1 MEKLWQKYLDNKKI
15 TIPVTVVIAGLV
27 IGGIA
32 YGVMVPNKK
41 ADVADTKTKTK
52 TEKVVTPE
60 YICYDTAGTYSDK
73 ETYDAGDIT
82 ADGVTVENAT
92 FNTLTITEAVGDGSV
107 TLNNDTVKKT
117 LVVNGGGQNSL
128 HVNGGSYKEIISND
142 YDCHIVID
150 EDCSVDNLTV
160 PSSALVEVNGSVKTA
175 NVVPSTYEGEITWET
190 GFKAGEKAN
199 ISALNIAEDVKDSV
213 AVEDVTGNAVKEAKT
228 LSKEQTAKVQTSAE
242 KTVAAAANNT
252 TAAKTEVVN
261 NGGNTSASTN
271 TSASAGNTNTNTSAS
286 ASNTN
291 TSSNTN
297 TMKCGVCGATLN
309 SVSDLEL
316 HNKMHSSGSS
326 SSYTGGSSYTPPE
339 YVTCDICG
347 NQYTKGENHKC
358 TTYTCGVCGET
369 YIWAQG
375 HDCPYTKDVY
385 GNYVRKD
392 SKYVVRVGN
401 YGCLE
406 YSDGTY
412 LVTDEARREC
422 AHDYEV
428 ECMLQGGDQWGGL
441 DNYIIADTASWR
453 PYV

>member
-15 TIPVTVVIAGLV
+15 TIPITVVIAGLV

-32 YGVMVPNKK
+32 YGVMTPNKK

-128 HVNGGSYKEIISND
+128 HVNGGTYKEIISND

-150 EDCSVDNLTV
+150 ENCSVDTLTV

-175 NVVPSTYEGEITWET
+175 NVVPSTYEGEITWAT
-190 GFKAGEKAN
+190 GFKAGEKAK
-199 ISALNIAEDVKDSV
+199 IEALNIAEDVKDVV
-213 AVEDVTGNAVKEAKT
+213 AVEDISGTAVKEAKT

-242 KTVAAAANNT
+242 KTVTAAANNT

-261 NGGNTSASTN
+261 NGGNTSASAN
-271 TSASAGNTNTNTSAS
+271 TPASTTPSGTKNNNTANTTTGNTNTGNTNTG
-286 ASNTN
+286 SNTN
-291 TSSNTN
+291 TSYIPSQ
-297 TMKCGVCGATLN
+297 
-309 SVSDLEL
+309 
-316 HNKMHSSGSS
+316 
-326 SSYTGGSSYTPPE
+326 PE
-339 YVTCDICG
+339 YVTCNICG
-347 NQYTKGENHKC
+347 LEYEKGENHKC
-358 TTYTCGVCGET
+358 STYTCGVCGET

-392 SKYVVRVGN
+392 SKYVVQVGN
-401 YGCLE
+401 YGCLK
-406 YSDGTY
+406 YNDGTY
-412 LVTDEARREC
+412 LITDEARTES

-428 ECMLQGGDQWGGL
+428 DCMLSGDCWGSL
-441 DNYIIADTASWR
+441 DNYIISRTASWR
-453 PYV
+453 SYV

>member
-1 MEKLWQKYLDNKKI
+1 MEKLWQKYLNNKKI
-15 TIPVTVVIAGLV
+15 TIPITVVIAGLV

-32 YGVMVPNKK
+32 YSVIAPNKK

-128 HVNGGSYKEIISND
+128 CVNGGSYKEIISND

-150 EDCSVDNLTV
+150 ESCSVDTLTV

-190 GFKAGEKAN
+190 GFKAGEKAK
-199 ISALNIAEDVKDSV
+199 IEALNIAEDVKDTV
-213 AVEDVTGNAVKEAKT
+213 AVEDASGNAVKETKS
-228 LSKEQTAKVQTSAE
+228 LSKEQTTKVQTNAE
-242 KTVAAAANNT
+242 KTVTAAANNT
-252 TAAKTEVVN
+252 ATAKTEVAN
-261 NGGNTSASTN
+261 SGGNTSASAN
-271 TSASAGNTNTNTSAS
+271 TSASTTPSGTKNSNTANTTTGNTNTGNTNNG
-286 ASNTN
+286 SNTN
-291 TSSNTN
+291 
-297 TMKCGVCGATLN
+297 A
-309 SVSDLEL
+309 
-316 HNKMHSSGSS
+316 
-326 SSYTGGSSYTPPE
+326 SYIPSQPE
-339 YVTCDICG
+339 YVTCSICG
-347 NQYTKGENHKC
+347 NQYEKGENHKC
-358 TTYTCGVCGET
+358 KTYTCGVCGET

-392 SKYVVRVGN
+392 SKYAIEVAD
-401 YGCLE
+401 YGCVH
-406 YSDGTY
+406 YNDGTY
-412 LVTDEARREC
+412 LITDEARTAE
-422 AHDYEV
+422 AHNYEV

-441 DNYIIADTASWR
+441 DNYIIRYAGWR
-453 PYV
+453 RYV